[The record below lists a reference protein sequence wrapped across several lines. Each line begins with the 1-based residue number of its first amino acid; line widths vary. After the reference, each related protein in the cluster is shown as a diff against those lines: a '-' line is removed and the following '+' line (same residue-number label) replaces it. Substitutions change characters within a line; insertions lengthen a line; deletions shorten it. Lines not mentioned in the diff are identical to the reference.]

1 MYNSEMEKNS
11 EVGWLD
17 LLCGQHMN
25 IGTNTPHTHTHTFKK
40 KKQQSESL
48 NMESVKLFYFGRA
61 EVSISFLL
69 KLCTYYILE
78 PRLKIRLK
86 LNYKVVPFVIF
97 SC

>member
-1 MYNSEMEKNS
+1 MWSTHEYRHK
-11 EVGWLD
+11 
-17 LLCGQHMN
+17 H
-25 IGTNTPHTHTHTFKK
+25 TTHTHTHTHTLSK
-40 KKQQSESL
+40 KKQAESL
-48 NMESVKLFYFGRA
+48 NMEFVKLFYFGRA

-78 PRLKIRLK
+78 PVLKIRLK

>member
-1 MYNSEMEKNS
+1 
-11 EVGWLD
+11 
-17 LLCGQHMN
+17 MN
-25 IGTNTPHTHTHTFKK
+25 IGTSTPHTHTQTHTFQKK
-40 KKQQSESL
+40 KKTTTSRKF
-48 NMESVKLFYFGRA
+48 MEFVKLFYFGRA

-78 PRLKIRLK
+78 PALKIRLK